1 MKNFLSLFIG
11 LCFIIGSFFVSANA
25 IETTVE
31 GRGVAALSGYDIG
44 STRNQEDEYMA
55 NKSHNSKTEFMHTQ
69 QIKEANRQAEKR
81 KKQDNRMNNTV
92 RSAIVTVARERANIA
107 AIDILVERVLGAG
120 ATKNPQVASRLNDL
134 YSQINTYVI
143 NKVYTGEVID
153 NNYVAKVKLT
163 VDDAAFRELISDLG
177 IAINTAQVRSHSILI
192 VMDEF
197 FTAPSDMHSN
207 VLTKETTTYDY
218 KYNEKDKKTTKLS
231 AKDSAGNKSS
241 AGYSGYYGTS
251 RYKNVSN
258 SNSSLNY
265 GNYVDYSKNE
275 SEFFQ
280 NIKEYA
286 PRNPQ
291 AQNINL
297 TRPELVKAFNRADIK
312 SINEQIFKS
321 KYFKGKPI
329 TSDQL
334 QNSEELA
341 KYVKFAQTDAK
352 ADYFAIGVSYIT
364 DRGINE
370 STGMRAADG
379 VVFME
384 IYSTQDGEMIAAAK
398 YEDSALGNTADTAR
412 SIVAGKIGTGIGE
425 ELSKQIQK
433 YYNKRNMYGSE
444 FIVEI
449 KGNFLPIERININK
463 ALQTTDGIKNVTIR
477 TFDNTKVEYVLN
489 YSGQEPVGDC
499 VFMKLIDVSPKFNN
513 YNYSLNNNQIIFEPI
528 KGKGNL

>member
-1 MKNFLSLFIG
+1 
-11 LCFIIGSFFVSANA
+11 
-25 IETTVE
+25 
-31 GRGVAALSGYDIG
+31 
-44 STRNQEDEYMA
+44 
-55 NKSHNSKTEFMHTQ
+55 
-69 QIKEANRQAEKR
+69 
-81 KKQDNRMNNTV
+81 
-92 RSAIVTVARERANIA
+92 
-107 AIDILVERVLGAG
+107 
-120 ATKNPQVASRLNDL
+120 
-134 YSQINTYVI
+134 
-143 NKVYTGEVID
+143 
-153 NNYVAKVKLT
+153 
-163 VDDAAFRELISDLG
+163 
-177 IAINTAQVRSHSILI
+177 
-192 VMDEF
+192 MDEF

-218 KYNEKDKKTTKLS
+218 KYNEKDKETTKLS
-231 AKDSAGNKSS
+231 SKDSASNKSA
-241 AGYSGYYGTS
+241 AGYSGYYGAAG
-251 RYKNVSN
+251 YKNVSN

-297 TRPELVKAFNRADIK
+297 TRPELVKAFNRSDIK
-312 SINEQIFKS
+312 AINEQIFKS

-364 DRGINE
+364 DRGVNE

-433 YYNKRNMYGSE
+433 YYTKRNMYGSE
-444 FIVEI
+444 FVVEI

-463 ALQTTDGIKNVTIR
+463 ALKATDGIQNVAIR

-489 YSGQEPVGDC
+489 YNGQEPVGDC

-513 YNYSLNNNQIIFEPI
+513 YNYSLNSNQIIFEPL
-528 KGKGNL
+528 KGKENL

>member
-1 MKNFLSLFIG
+1 MKKILSLFIG
-11 LCFIIGSFFVSANA
+11 LGFVISSLCITANA
-25 IETTVE
+25 VEVTVE
-31 GRGVAALSGYDIG
+31 GRGTAALSGYDIG
-44 STRNQEDEYMA
+44 ATRSQEDEYMA
-55 NKSHNSKTEFMHTQ
+55 GKAHNSKTEFMHTQ
-69 QIKEANRQAEKR
+69 QIKEASRQAEKR
-81 KKQDNRMNNTV
+81 KKQDKRMTDAV
-92 RSAIVTVARERANIA
+92 RGAVVTAARERADIA
-107 AIDILVERVLGAG
+107 AVNILVERVLGAG
-120 ATKNPQVASRLNDL
+120 TTSNPQVANRLKDL
-134 YSQINTYVI
+134 YSQIGTYTI
-143 NKVYTGEVID
+143 NKTYTGEVID

-163 VDDAAFRELISDLG
+163 VDDADFRELVSDLG

-218 KYNEKDKKTTKLS
+218 KYNEKDKETTKLS
-231 AKDSAGNKSS
+231 AKDSANNKSA
-241 AGYSGYYGTS
+241 AGYSGYYGAAG
-251 RYKNVSN
+251 YKNVSN

-297 TRPELVKAFNRADIK
+297 TRPELVKAFNRSDIK
-312 SINEQIFKS
+312 AINEQIFKS

-364 DRGINE
+364 DRGVNE

-433 YYNKRNMYGSE
+433 YYTKRNMYGSE
-444 FIVEI
+444 FVVEI

-463 ALQTTDGIKNVTIR
+463 ALKATDGIQNVAIR

-489 YSGQEPVGDC
+489 YNGQEPVGDC

-513 YNYSLNNNQIIFEPI
+513 YNYSLNSNQIIFEPL
-528 KGKGNL
+528 KGKENL